1 MRRKKERKVGNIF
14 SAPCDTR
21 KREQVSECAL
31 QACAPRWHLVSEEQ
45 QQQRQRR
52 DQISAVLCCA
62 LRRGKLMIVFVIIIV
77 FLLNSIWANLMLLL
91 LLMQALGHLRAN
103 EKGGEK
109 GRSNSEGTESEGTAK
124 TDAISTIFHFPLSP
138 LFHPPDLQQQQR

>member
-31 QACAPRWHLVSEEQ
+31 QACAPRWHLVSEEQQ

-103 EKGGEK
+103 EKGGGGE
-109 GRSNSEGTESEGTAK
+109 REV
-124 TDAISTIFHFPLSP
+124 
-138 LFHPPDLQQQQR
+138 